1 METKEYLEQVYDS
14 LAEHRI
20 NALNQCG
27 KSDLDPPDY
36 KKRVEEWYES
46 LLSWV
51 NNNPPEY
58 YVKSI
63 NIYKNNSQEIKKI
76 FYEYYDRICNCGRA
90 SLNLFWI

>member
-36 KKRVEEWYES
+36 KKEWRS
-46 LLSWV
+46 
-51 NNNPPEY
+51 
-58 YVKSI
+58 
-63 NIYKNNSQEIKKI
+63 
-76 FYEYYDRICNCGRA
+76 GM
-90 SLNLFWI
+90 NLCFHG